1 MPDLHGSSVVNGD
14 STMFLSDIQKLAVGF
29 QCAERLGEDRDE
41 PEGSRYIL
49 VSDTCAND
57 ISVLLYRIHGYLE
70 YVEKREQMR
79 LMLSGAVV
87 SPSDPPEYPGMVV

>member
-1 MPDLHGSSVVNGD
+1 MPDLHGGSVVESD
-14 STMFLSDIQKLAVGF
+14 TAMFLSDIQKLAVGF
-29 QCAERLGEDRDE
+29 QCAERLGGDRDE
-41 PEGSRYIL
+41 PEGARYIQL
-49 VSDTCAND
+49 SDTCAND

-87 SPSDPPEYPGMVV
+87 SPGVEDARASS